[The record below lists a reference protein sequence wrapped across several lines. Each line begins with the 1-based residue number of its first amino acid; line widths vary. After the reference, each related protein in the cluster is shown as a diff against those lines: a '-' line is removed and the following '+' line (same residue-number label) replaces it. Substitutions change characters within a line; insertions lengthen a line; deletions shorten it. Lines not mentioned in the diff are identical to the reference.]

1 MWGKMCDLDSTEQ
14 QQQKISSYDSHGHPK
29 NLSEMHISREAA
41 RSKGCS

>member
-29 NLSEMHISREAA
+29 NLSAISRNAHF
-41 RSKGCS
+41 